1 MRKTLVALAVV
12 ISVVLLQA
20 PAWAP
25 AATTTTKFKKGN
37 PNIYIVQVKPGQTG
51 ATRTVNVYSDTC
63 KNKQLAVTFDWGKT
77 LDKKTAKKTD
87 KYQYQYQYQATLT
100 NVPANAGA
108 INIGDVKR
116 ATCDGKVLPFTG
128 AASSS
133 LLALGVSLLVIGA
146 LLVLS
151 SRRRPLMWRR

>member
-25 AATTTTKFKKGN
+25 TTTTRKPRP
-37 PNIYIVQVKPGQTG
+37 PNIYVVQGGSNPNAKG
-51 ATRTVNVYSDTC
+51 ATRTVDVVSDAC
-63 KNKQLAVTFDWGKT
+63 RNKRLVVTFTWGETLVGKT
-77 LDKKTAKKTD
+77 TKKNGD
-87 KYQYQYQYQATLT
+87 YQFQATLKK
-100 NVPANAGA
+100 VPASAGA
-108 INIGDVKR
+108 VDTQDIKR
-116 ATCDGKVLPFTG
+116 VTCNGQELSFTG
-128 AASSS
+128 AASAS

-151 SRRRPLMWRR
+151 SRRRPLLRRQ